1 MNLLLLL
8 LSLIAIDQT
17 SPTASEN
24 IIPWSTSRK
33 LVWADFK
40 ASPDGTSSNAAL
52 TNAKIV
58 FNYGHNGKIL
68 KFNVRCG
75 FDKNKSWARIKND
88 YILEHEQKHFD
99 IAELYARKLY
109 KALTEYQFKEKTV
122 DKDLNAIYQKV
133 MQEHFTTQAEYD
145 SQTDHSLKQ
154 EEQKKWDEKIE
165 QELKNTKAFANYQ

>member
-1 MNLLLLL
+1 MNLFILL
-8 LSLIAIDQT
+8 LSLFTIDQA
-17 SPTASEN
+17 SPTANDN
-24 IIPWSTSRK
+24 IIPWSQNRK
-33 LVWADFK
+33 LVWDDFK
-40 ASPDGTSSNAAL
+40 AQPDGTSSNAAL

-58 FNYGHNGKIL
+58 FNYGHNGKTL

-75 FDKNKSWARIKND
+75 FDKTKSWARIKND

-133 MQEHFTTQAEYD
+133 MQEHFTTQGEYD
-145 SQTDHSLKQ
+145 SQTDHSLKP

>member
-1 MNLLLLL
+1 MNLLILL
-8 LSLIAIDQT
+8 LSLMAFDQT

-33 LVWADFK
+33 LVWDDFK

-68 KFNVRCG
+68 KFSVRCG
-75 FDKNKSWARIKND
+75 FDKTKSWARIKND

-133 MQEHFTTQAEYD
+133 MQEHFTTQGEYD